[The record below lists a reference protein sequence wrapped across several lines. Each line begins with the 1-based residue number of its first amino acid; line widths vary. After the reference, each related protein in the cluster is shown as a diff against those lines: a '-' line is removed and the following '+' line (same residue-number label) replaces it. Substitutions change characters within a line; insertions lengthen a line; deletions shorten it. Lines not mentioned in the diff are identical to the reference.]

1 VGNSTGFF
9 FSKKGLNMGMFKDVM
24 EGFTNGFLSAAV
36 DSLRNGRSQ
45 GNGSNGQAL
54 VERMCQE
61 LGWPI
66 DERDGTTILL
76 YFKDPILRVRKVAI
90 NTGESVIGFT
100 VLSAATLN
108 PRQVSA
114 EIMAYL
120 LLCNSKLG
128 GSAWQ
133 MFESGN
139 GNAGFSVAAYMLMD
153 GMNSAMFK
161 FLCESMAKAAH
172 EFDAKLNSAGLL

>member
-1 VGNSTGFF
+1 
-9 FSKKGLNMGMFKDVM
+9 
-24 EGFTNGFLSAAV
+24 
-36 DSLRNGRSQ
+36 
-45 GNGSNGQAL
+45 
-54 VERMCQE
+54 MCQE

-66 DERDGTTILL
+66 DERDGSTILL
-76 YFKDPILRVRKVAI
+76 HFNDPIIRIRKVAI
-90 NTGESVIGFT
+90 SSGEKVMGFT
-100 VLSAATLN
+100 VVSAATLN

-120 LLCNSKLG
+120 LFCNSKLG

-133 MFESGN
+133 MFECGN
-139 GNAGFSVAAYMLMD
+139 GNAGFSVAAYMPMD

-172 EFDAKLNSAGLL
+172 EFDAKMNSAGLL